1 MVRREGGSV
10 TEPRRTV
17 TRLLQEWRGGRQ
29 DALDDI
35 LPLVYG
41 ELRRLAA
48 RYMQGERRE
57 HTLQATALVHEA
69 YARLVGVE
77 LDGPSRS
84 HFFALASRAMRNV
97 LVDHARGR
105 LRAKRGGGAARV
117 TLDEALALTPEPD
130 PALVDLDAALTALA
144 EQDPRKARVV
154 ELHFF
159 GGLTYD
165 EIAGVIGVSA
175 STVRGDVR
183 LAKAWLAA
191 RLRETGGDGAA
202 GA

>member
-1 MVRREGGSV
+1 V

-17 TRLLQEWRGGRQ
+17 TRLLQEWQGGRQ

-48 RYMQGERRE
+48 RYMQGERPG

-69 YARLVGVE
+69 YARLVDVE
-77 LDGPSRS
+77 LDGSSRG

-144 EQDPRKARVV
+144 DQDPRKARVV

-165 EIAGVIGVSA
+165 EIAAVVGVSA

-191 RLRETGGDGAA
+191 RLRESGGDDAA